1 MKTTT
6 RTTVVCDLDNGST
19 VTLTAND
26 CAGILNALARR
37 HMLVTLVEE
46 MPEGMGDCGTTECCA
61 WAVGGPD
68 DEDADRDEEVVLSVN
83 AGEFQWAT
91 PRQKP
96 KAKPAKRKRK
106 SAR

>member
-1 MKTTT
+1 MNATT
-6 RTTVVCDLDNGST
+6 RMTIACRLESGET
-19 VTLTAND
+19 VTLTASD

-96 KAKPAKRKRK
+96 TAKPAKRKRK

>member
-6 RTTVVCDLDNGST
+6 RTTIACILDNGST

-26 CAGILNALARR
+26 CAAVLNALARR

-68 DEDADRDEEVVLSVN
+68 DEDAGRDEEVVLCVN
-83 AGEFQWAT
+83 AHDYDWAT
-91 PRQKP
+91 PREKP
-96 KAKPAKRKRK
+96 KAKPAKRKKK